1 MTDLARLLTLLDI
14 ETIDDDLYR
23 GQTSIGERTRVYG
36 GQVAAQALVAAGR
49 TVPDDRF
56 VHSLHAYFMRP
67 GDPSIPI
74 VYDVDRLR
82 DGGSFTT
89 RRVRARQRGKAI
101 FTLEASFQI
110 AEPGGLQHQP
120 TPPAAPPPE
129 TVPPMAEQF
138 DVTSG
143 WGELHALDWRRQM
156 GEGPEDPTMFWFRAT
171 GEVDAPPLVHAAII
185 TYASDFTLLANI
197 LTRHGRWF
205 GEDDLMLASI
215 DHAMWFHEP
224 KPDTSHWMLYE
235 VTSPAAGGS
244 RGLGLGR
251 IYDADGT
258 LLVSTAQEGLTRLV
272 GPSSG
277 SGQLGGG
284 G

>member
-49 TVPDDRF
+49 TVGDDRF

-82 DGGSFTT
+82 DGRSFTT

-101 FTLEASFQI
+101 FTLEASFHVI
-110 AEPGGLQHQP
+110 EPDGLFHQP
-120 TPPAAPPPE
+120 VAPTLADPASLPRMS
-129 TVPPMAEQF
+129 TLAEEGG
-138 DVTSG
+138 TSSG
-143 WGELHALDWRRQM
+143 WGELLALDFRVQATD
-156 GEGPEDPTMFWFRAT
+156 GTDPEAPTVYWFRAS
-171 GEVDAPPLVHAAII
+171 GEVGPDPLVHAAII
-185 TYASDFTLLANI
+185 TYASDFTLLSNI

-205 GEDDLMLASI
+205 GDEDLMIASL
-215 DHAMWFHEP
+215 DHAMWFHQP
-224 KPDTSHWMLYE
+224 KPDAGHWMLYE
-235 VTSPAAGGS
+235 TTSPAAGGS
-244 RGLGLGR
+244 RGLGFGR
-251 IYDADGT
+251 IYDQDGT
-258 LLVSTAQEGLTRLV
+258 LLVSTAQEGLARLID
-272 GPSSG
+272 
-277 SGQLGGG
+277 
-284 G
+284 